1 MAQVTVEQ
9 VYSTLVDTAAAQ
21 ERQWKQEQKTKQ
33 ERELLQKLLSALEAH
48 PDLAADIKIALR
60 GSV

>member
-1 MAQVTVEQ
+1 MTEEQAFVQMVE
-9 VYSTLVDTAAAQ
+9 AALEKERRWKQAQ
-21 ERQWKQEQKTKQ
+21 EQTSQ
-33 ERELLQKLLSALEAH
+33 RELLEKLLAALEAN

>member
-9 VYSTLVDTAAAQ
+9 VYATLVETAAVQ
-21 ERQWKQEQKTKQ
+21 EREWQRGQKTKQ

-60 GSV
+60 GSI

>member
-1 MAQVTVEQ
+1 VEQ
-9 VYSTLVDTAAAQ
+9 AFVKMVDSAAEK
-21 ERQWKQEQKTKQ
+21 ERQWKQEQKIRQ
-33 ERELLQKLLSALEAH
+33 ERELLERLLSALEAN